1 MTASAFTGLCS
12 LIYRHNIVK
21 RHSHPISPAQGAF
34 RCSTILKPL
43 YNSADFVFSLTGFV
57 QLTRVIVHLPLPLK
71 NKTFIKNIFFKE
83 EERALVGNGVL
94 RATSRKRKKKKVKKP
109 RSPEALVTLTRRE
122 N

>member
-1 MTASAFTGLCS
+1 M
-12 LIYRHNIVK
+12 
-21 RHSHPISPAQGAF
+21 
-34 RCSTILKPL
+34 
-43 YNSADFVFSLTGFV
+43 FSLTGFV
-57 QLTRVIVHLPLPLK
+57 QLTRVIVHLPLTLK
-71 NKTFIKNIFFKE
+71 NKTFIKKFFFKE